1 MLSVYICYPT
11 CPVIAMAHHLCLR
24 HLVWPDFLASESKF
38 ILAFEEIGPFDCA
51 QDRLCFGFV
60 FLGRKAVHFHNPL

>member
-24 HLVWPDFLASESKF
+24 HLLGQIFRQA
-38 ILAFEEIGPFDCA
+38 ILAFEEIG
-51 QDRLCFGFV
+51 FV
-60 FLGRKAVHFHNPL
+60 LGLFFWGRKVVHFHNPL

>member
-24 HLVWPDFLASESKF
+24 HLVWPDFPASDFKF
-38 ILAFEEIGPFDCA
+38 ICNPPTADKIGFELG
-51 QDRLCFGFV
+51 LFGFV
-60 FLGRKAVHFHNPL
+60 FLWPEGGSFS